1 MGVDI
6 LSSMETVQIGTL
18 EDGIPVYCDKIA
30 FESDGIVVV
39 NKIKPHADF
48 KGDYESGL
56 VKMMSIGLG
65 KHQGA
70 TALHQQGFDSFHELL
85 PRVGKCFVD
94 NAPILFGIAILENA
108 YDNPMIIEAIPSEDI
123 LSREKELLRIAK
135 DNIARIKLDS
145 VDVLIID
152 EIGKNISGEGMDPN
166 VTGRPGS
173 YLNEGF
179 EAPPIQKIVVLDITE
194 ESHGN
199 GAGIGM
205 CDISTVGCVE
215 KIDLGVMYTNSITA
229 TILGP
234 AKLPLIMNNDKEA
247 IAIAMKTCVRTDLQ
261 NMKIV
266 RIKNTLELD
275 SIEVSEACIEEI
287 ESKEDLIIE
296 SEPFEMKFDEAG
308 GLLKYGWQLQDY
320 SHKQ

>member
-1 MGVDI
+1 
-6 LSSMETVQIGTL
+6 
-18 EDGIPVYCDKIA
+18 
-30 FESDGIVVV
+30 
-39 NKIKPHADF
+39 
-48 KGDYESGL
+48 
-56 VKMMSIGLG
+56 MMSIGLG

-179 EAPPIQKIVVLDITE
+179 EAPPIQKL
-194 ESHGN
+194 
-199 GAGIGM
+199 
-205 CDISTVGCVE
+205 
-215 KIDLGVMYTNSITA
+215 
-229 TILGP
+229 
-234 AKLPLIMNNDKEA
+234 
-247 IAIAMKTCVRTDLQ
+247 
-261 NMKIV
+261 
-266 RIKNTLELD
+266 
-275 SIEVSEACIEEI
+275 
-287 ESKEDLIIE
+287 
-296 SEPFEMKFDEAG
+296 
-308 GLLKYGWQLQDY
+308 
-320 SHKQ
+320 